1 LSNKN
6 KNIEVKLI
14 FYFIFFFFFFFK
26 IYLEQDIFA
35 AHCTI
40 HLWPPALALYTV
52 KAMPSSFC
60 QLIHQLP
67 IWSVMLK
74 RLKHT
79 CIWLSRQLLRPRR
92 SEELDQSNAL
102 ASDIVHIT
110 AGHHRAF
117 LLFVFISL
125 YLKLYTPKI
134 GIILNLKWCN
144 LKAQAQ
150 IYSDMIK

>member
-1 LSNKN
+1 
-6 KNIEVKLI
+6 VKLI
-14 FYFIFFFFFFFK
+14 LYFIFK

-35 AHCTI
+35 EVSLAPFATHCTT
-40 HLWPPALALYTV
+40 HLWPPALYTT
-52 KAMPSSFC
+52 KSMPSSFC
-60 QLIHQLP
+60 HQLP

-74 RLKHT
+74 RLKHA
-79 CIWLSRQLLRPRR
+79 CVWLSRQLLRPRT

-110 AGHHRAF
+110 VGHHRAF

-125 YLKLYTPKI
+125 YLKLYNPKI
-134 GIILNLKWCN
+134 VIILNLKWCN

-150 IYSDMIK
+150 IYRDMSK